1 MIQLRINADS
11 CILDAV
17 KLVAGKLDINAGISG
32 TVINAVKGESL
43 KISSKSGEYTIEY
56 SIIPEFLRGLAIC
69 VDGLKRGYIKE
80 INSKRYFES
89 CGAMIDA
96 SRNAVFTVDFV
107 KDMLEY
113 MALMG
118 LNMLMLYTE
127 DTYEIS
133 KYPMFGFMRGGYTKE
148 EIREIDRH
156 AIKLGIELVPCI
168 QTLAHLNT
176 TLKWSYAK
184 DFRATNNCLM
194 VGKDKTYEFIEEM
207 FKSVT
212 ECFTTKKIHIGLDEA
227 GDISF
232 GNTLKNRGYIKPYD
246 LMVEHLQKVYKLTE
260 KYGLEPMMWSD
271 MFYKS
276 GKNGGDYDYTSV
288 IPDNIS
294 EVLPEN
300 IRLVYWDY
308 CYEDKKVTDLFVK
321 SHKEDLKREC
331 VFAGGIW
338 TWDRLVPSYQK
349 TFDTARSQ
357 LKVCKD
363 HNLKTVFA
371 TTWNNTSSLI
381 NEYSILPGLQ
391 MYAENLYNYEVS
403 DEQISYMFEVCTGY
417 RFDDFMAIGID
428 DFDKK
433 TLNKYKAPASFCVN
447 PSAQHF
453 FNDILLGLYDKAL
466 SGYNFKSH
474 YRKCLKKLNSVGDM
488 GKFNDM
494 ITQTK
499 ILVNIL
505 YIKSTIGIELTE
517 AYKNNN
523 TEELSKILKRL
534 KKLYK
539 LYGEYH
545 EISRKIWYSYCKP
558 LGWEGCDIYI
568 SIATERVKSAICRVS
583 DYLKGNIDKIEEL
596 EAERIY
602 INGQNFPIFETNDF
616 KSIITVC
623 NY

>member
-1 MIQLRINADS
+1 MIQLKINS
-11 CILDAV
+11 NSHILDAAC
-17 KLVAGKLDINAGISG
+17 LIANKLDIDINDSG
-32 TVINAVKGESL
+32 TVINAVEGESF
-43 KISSKSGEYTIEY
+43 KISSKNGEYTIEY

-69 VDGLKRGYIKE
+69 VDGLKNGNVKE
-80 INSKRYFES
+80 ISSKRYFET
-89 CGAMIDA
+89 CGAMIDT

-107 KDMLEY
+107 KDLLEY

-127 DTYEIS
+127 DTYEMS
-133 KYPMFGFMRGGYTKE
+133 KYPMFGFMRGRYTKE
-148 EIREIDRH
+148 EIKEIDRY
-156 AIKLGIELVPCI
+156 ALKLGIELVPCI
-168 QTLAHLNT
+168 QTLAHLGT
-176 TLKWSYAK
+176 TLKWAYAK

-194 VGKDKTYEFIEEM
+194 VGEDKTYEFIEEM
-207 FKSVT
+207 LKTVT
-212 ECFTTKKIHIGLDEA
+212 ECFTTKRIHIGLDEA
-227 GDISF
+227 RDISF
-232 GNTLKNRGYIKPYD
+232 GSTLNKRGYIKPYD
-246 LMVEHLQKVYKLTE
+246 LMVEHLQRVCELTE

-276 GKNGGDYDYTSV
+276 GKIGGDYDYTSV
-288 IPDNIS
+288 IPENAS

-300 IRLVYWDY
+300 IKLVYWDY

-321 SHKEDLKREC
+321 SHKENLKREC
-331 VFAGGIW
+331 IFAGAIW

-363 HNLKTVFA
+363 HGLKTVF
-371 TTWNNTSSLI
+371 TTVWNNTSSLI

-391 MYAENLYNYEVS
+391 MYAENFYNYEVS
-403 DEQISYMFEVCTGY
+403 DEQLSYMFEVCTGH

-433 TLNKYKAPASFCVN
+433 TLNTYKAPAAFCVN

-466 SGYNFKSH
+466 SGYNFKAH
-474 YRKCLKKLNSVGDM
+474 YKKCLRKLNATHDM

-494 ITQTK
+494 IEQTK

-505 YIKSTIGIELTE
+505 LIKSTIGIELAE
-517 AYKNNN
+517 AYKRNN
-523 TEELSKILKRL
+523 TEELSKLLKRL

-558 LGWEGCDIYI
+558 FGWEGCDTYI
-568 SIATERVKSAICRVS
+568 SMATTRVKSAICRVS
-583 DYLKGNIDKIEEL
+583 DYLNGNIDKIEEL

-616 KSIITVC
+616 KSIMTVC
-623 NY
+623 SY